1 MKKILFLLFALVML
15 TSCEKNDEP
24 NNRELDTDII
34 ITMHPAEGVKLRA
47 GLIPDTI
54 SGLTASEIVNRAYG
68 FRYDASYLVENF
80 QGYKGHLFTHYGEG
94 HFDESLKNLETLSL
108 KVIAKDISGD
118 DEISLICLLYSTDY
132 IIYES
137 RPVYAGETLLT
148 HVQDPIAYIPNEPI
162 AAAREEILSVFH
174 DGNYAEVNRLLE
186 EVFAFLPMQ
195 E

>member
-1 MKKILFLLFALVML
+1 MKKILFLLSIALVL
-15 TSCEKNDEP
+15 TTSCEKDP
-24 NNRELDTDII
+24 VTDKGKPDTDII
-34 ITMHPAEGVKLRA
+34 ITMRPAEGVKLRA

-108 KVIAKDISGD
+108 KVIARDISSD

-132 IIYES
+132 IIYEA

-186 EVFAFLPMQ
+186 EVFAFLPM
-195 E
+195 